1 MDYGSLISPA
11 IYQIFS
17 DGGDDGAGFEDFGWE
32 RTAMAGSGAGSGI
45 GLFDLADKRLAWIDQ
60 RQQLL
65 AQNLANADTPGWQP
79 KDLAPFAATL
89 AKTTPAALALTNPLH
104 LAGPQGSALA
114 PNAKARPEE
123 RAPDGNAVA
132 IDGELTK
139 VAQTND
145 THALVIN
152 LYQTYLGMF
161 RTALDR

>member
-1 MDYGSLISPA
+1 
-11 IYQIFS
+11 
-17 DGGDDGAGFEDFGWE
+17 
-32 RTAMAGSGAGSGI
+32 MAGNGI

-79 KDLAPFAATL
+79 KDLKPFAATL
-89 AKTTPAALALTNPLH
+89 ARTTPADLALTNPLH
-104 LAGPQGSALA
+104 LAGPQDGALA

-145 THALVIN
+145 THALVVN
-152 LYQTYLGMF
+152 LSQTYLGMF

>member
-1 MDYGSLISPA
+1 MMV
-11 IYQIFS
+11 
-17 DGGDDGAGFEDFGWE
+17 AGFEVFSWE
-32 RTAMAGSGAGSGI
+32 NVAMANSGI
-45 GLFDLADKRLAWIDQ
+45 GLFDLADKRLTWIDQ

-65 AQNLANADTPGWQP
+65 AQNIANADTPGWQA
-79 KDLAPFAATL
+79 KDLTPFAATL
-89 AKTTPAALALTNPLH
+89 AKTAPADLALTNPLH
-104 LAGPQGSALA
+104 LAGSQGGTLA
-114 PNAKARPEE
+114 PDPKARPEE

-145 THALVIN
+145 THALVVN